1 MTTSLAAM
9 NLMQYRERYPYDGAA
24 LRSMS
29 ESEAARQAER
39 MKISS
44 VGAAALVADH
54 LEQQMLD
61 FEREL
66 VRDLGSSAG
75 RDLSD
80 VELLHVLIDS
90 PNASA
95 VERREAA
102 ASRLITALSWFWTV
116 YTVSAL
122 VGTALYS
129 ANLDVWVV
137 PLVLSPIATLS
148 AAYLCALWALNP
160 IVGSIRQTE
169 SDAQAL
175 WSRLLDQKLRR
186 LRLASALLVLSDVL
200 ILASGIVVATSPA

>member
-1 MTTSLAAM
+1 MHRL
-9 NLMQYRERYPYDGAA
+9 GA
-24 LRSMS
+24 RKDMS
-29 ESEAARQAER
+29 TCT
-39 MKISS
+39 SS
-44 VGAAALVADH
+44 VPETPAVPEEIKVIDPQFWTNWLADY
-54 LEQQMLD
+54 
-61 FEREL
+61 
-66 VRDLGSSAG
+66 
-75 RDLSD
+75 
-80 VELLHVLIDS
+80 I
-90 PNASA
+90 ASA

-129 ANLDVWVV
+129 ANLDAWAV

-186 LRLASALLVLSDVL
+186 LRLASALLVLSVVL